1 MNTELTT
8 SEQFAE
14 DFLLVMTNDYEAYT
28 ELMQTAKDSHSLPDL
43 SDTLRNEWETLAE
56 QVKELVEANISPIAG
71 LLIGQL
77 LQGQGSRPFDLIAKE
92 LLTKESEAN

>member
-1 MNTELTT
+1 MNNELTT
-8 SEQFAE
+8 SEQFAQ
-14 DFLLVMTNDYEAYT
+14 DFLLVMENDFEAYQ
-28 ELMQTAKDSHSLPDL
+28 ELMETAKNSHTLPDL

-56 QVKELVEANISPIAG
+56 QVKELVEENISPTAG

-92 LLTKESEAN
+92 LLIMNKEMN